1 MEFYNAVEKRRTIR
15 DLKEEAIDREVIERI
30 LAAGLK
36 APTNDHMRNWEF
48 VVVTDKEQIAKILK
62 KIPKKFSGE
71 RVELIL
77 KDWNLTDECQKDM
90 YRNAIPKQYRMLYES
105 GCLILPLFKQNYP
118 LLQPKTISDLNGFA
132 SIWCCIENIFLAA
145 ANEGLACAF
154 RIPLDEEPEYV
165 AETLNIPKEYVM
177 PCYIAVGYPRED
189 AVIDKQK
196 EYNLKGKIHINQ
208 W

>member
-1 MEFYNAVEKRRTIR
+1 MEFYNVIEKRRTIR

-71 RVELIL
+71 RVEFIL
-77 KDWNLTDECQKDM
+77 EAWNLTDECQKDM

-105 GCLILPLFKQNYP
+105 GCLILPLFKQSYP

>member
-1 MEFYNAVEKRRTIR
+1 MEFYNVVEKRRTIR
-15 DLKEEAIDREVIERI
+15 DLKEEPIDREVIERI

-71 RVELIL
+71 RVEFIL
-77 KDWNLTDECQKDM
+77 EAWNLTDECQKDM

-105 GCLILPLFKQNYP
+105 GCLILPLFKQSYP